1 MRKLI
6 VAGSIGNCVHVAG
19 VYNFL
24 RFAEQQGYETVFL
37 GPAVPID
44 KLIEAVK
51 EYQPEIVGVSYRLTP
66 QALENLLKELK
77 DKIEKNN
84 LKGVKW
90 VFGGTEPTAE
100 VARKSGIFSAV
111 FDGTKGDEETI
122 NFLRGKTAT
131 SQKRVFAD
139 TLIGR
144 IEDKFP
150 YPIIRHHFGLP
161 SLEDTIEGVKR
172 IAEAEVLDVISIA
185 PDQNAQEHFFD
196 KKYDPAL
203 DGAGGVPIRKEED
216 LIRIYEA
223 SRRGNYPLLRCY
235 SGTNDVFKMAEML
248 LRTIKNAWA
257 AIPLSWYNVLDG
269 RGPRD
274 VRTSIRENQQL
285 MKWHAER
292 GVPVEVNEA
301 HHWSLRDAHDVIG
314 VVTAFL
320 AAYNAKKMGV
330 RDYVAQFMFNVPASI
345 SPKMDLAK
353 MLAKIELIED
363 LEDENFRVIRQA
375 RAGLASFPSDLLEA
389 KGQLASSAYLSMAIK
404 PHIYHVV
411 GYCEAHHAAT
421 PEDIIESVK
430 IVKAVIKNTMF
441 GMPDLTKDEDVIK
454 RKEQLKK
461 EARILLEAIKEIAP
475 HSEDPWSDPDVL
487 ATAIEIGLLDAPHLK
502 GNKYAKGALQTKVI
516 DGACYAY
523 DYEKHRIIPE
533 EERVEK
539 ILREYKKAGFLV

>member
-24 RFAEQQGYETVFL
+24 KFAEQQGYETVFL

-77 DKIEKNN
+77 DKIERNN
-84 LKGVKW
+84 LKNIKW
-90 VFGGTEPTAE
+90 VFGGTEPNAE
-100 VARKSGIFSAV
+100 VARRSGIFSAV

-122 NFLRGKTAT
+122 NFLRGGI
-131 SQKRVFAD
+131 SFFQKRVFAD

-172 IAEAEVLDVISIA
+172 LAEAEVLDVISIA

-301 HHWSLRDAHDVIG
+301 HHWSLRDAHDV
-314 VVTAFL
+314 
-320 AAYNAKKMGV
+320 
-330 RDYVAQFMFNVPASI
+330 
-345 SPKMDLAK
+345 
-353 MLAKIELIED
+353 
-363 LEDENFRVIRQA
+363 
-375 RAGLASFPSDLLEA
+375 
-389 KGQLASSAYLSMAIK
+389 
-404 PHIYHVV
+404 
-411 GYCEAHHAAT
+411 
-421 PEDIIESVK
+421 
-430 IVKAVIKNTMF
+430 
-441 GMPDLTKDEDVIK
+441 
-454 RKEQLKK
+454 
-461 EARILLEAIKEIAP
+461 
-475 HSEDPWSDPDVL
+475 
-487 ATAIEIGLLDAPHLK
+487 
-502 GNKYAKGALQTKVI
+502 
-516 DGACYAY
+516 
-523 DYEKHRIIPE
+523 
-533 EERVEK
+533 
-539 ILREYKKAGFLV
+539 

>member
-84 LKGVKW
+84 LKEIKW
-90 VFGGTEPTAE
+90 VFGGTEPNAE

-172 IAEAEVLDVISIA
+172 IADAEVLDVISIA

-196 KKYDPAL
+196 KKYNPAL

-353 MLAKIELIED
+353 MLAKIELIEE
-363 LEDENFRVIRQA
+363 LQDENFKVIRQA

-539 ILREYKKAGFLV
+539 ILREYKKERFLV

>member
-1 MRKLI
+1 MKKLI
-6 VAGSIGNCVHVAG
+6 VAAAIGNCVHVAG

-37 GPAVPID
+37 GPAVPIK
-44 KLIEAVK
+44 KLIETVK
-51 EYQPEIVGVSYRLTP
+51 EHKPEIVGVSFRLTP
-66 QALENLLKELK
+66 SALEKLLEELK
-77 DKIEKNN
+77 REIEFNN
-84 LKGVKW
+84 LKDIKW
-90 VFGGTEPTAE
+90 VFGGTEPNAE
-100 VARKSGIFSAV
+100 VARRSGIFAAV
-111 FDGTKGDEETI
+111 FDGKNGDEATI
-122 NFLRGKTAT
+122 NFLRGGSTNHR
-131 SQKRVFAD
+131 QRVFAD

-161 SLEDTIEGVKR
+161 SLEDTIEGVKK
-172 IAEAEVLDVISIA
+172 IAEAEILDVISLA

-196 KKYDPAL
+196 KKYDKAL

-216 LIRIYEA
+216 LLRIYEA

-248 LRTIKNAWA
+248 LRTIHNAWA

-274 VRTSIRENQQL
+274 VNTSIRENQQL

-292 GVPVEVNEA
+292 GVPVEVNEP

-314 VVTAFL
+314 VTTAYL

-353 MLAKIELIED
+353 MLAKIELIEE
-363 LEDENFRVIRQA
+363 LQDENFRVIRQA
-375 RAGLASFPSDLLEA
+375 RAGLASFPTDLLEA
-389 KGQLASSAYLSMAIK
+389 KGQLASSAYLSMAIR

-430 IVKAVIKNTMF
+430 IVKAVIKNSMF
-441 GMPDLTKDEDVIK
+441 GMPDLTQDKEVIQ
-454 RKEQLKK
+454 RKEQVKK
-461 EARILLEAIKEIAP
+461 ETRVLLEAIKSLAP
-475 HSEDPWSDPDVL
+475 HSPDPLSDPDVL
-487 ATAIEIGLLDAPHLK
+487 ALAIKIGLLDAPHLK

-533 EERVEK
+533 KERVEK
-539 ILREYKKAGFLV
+539 ILREYEKSAIEV

>member
-1 MRKLI
+1 
-6 VAGSIGNCVHVAG
+6 

-37 GPAVPID
+37 GPAVPIK

-51 EYQPEIVGVSYRLTP
+51 EHKPEIVGVSFRLTP
-66 QALENLLKELK
+66 SALEKLLEELK
-77 DKIEKNN
+77 REIEVNN
-84 LKGVKW
+84 LQHIKW

-100 VARKSGIFSAV
+100 VARRSGIFAAV
-111 FDGTKGDEETI
+111 FDGKNGDEPTI
-122 NFLRGKTAT
+122 NFLRGGSTNHR
-131 SQKRVFAD
+131 QRVFAD

-161 SLEDTIEGVKR
+161 SLEDTIEGVKK
-172 IAEAEVLDVISIA
+172 IAEAEILDVISLA

-196 KKYDPAL
+196 KKYDKSL

-248 LRTIKNAWA
+248 LRTIHNAWA

-269 RGPRD
+269 RGPRN
-274 VRTSIRENQQL
+274 VNTSIRENQQL
-285 MKWHAER
+285 MKWHAKR

-301 HHWSLRDAHDVIG
+301 HHWSLRDAHDIIG
-314 VVTAFL
+314 VATAYL

-353 MLAKIELIED
+353 MLAKIELIEE
-363 LEDENFRVIRQA
+363 LQDENFRVIRQA
-375 RAGLASFPSDLLEA
+375 RAGLASFPTDLLEA
-389 KGQLASSAYLSMAIK
+389 KGQLASSAYLSMAIR

-430 IVKAVIKNTMF
+430 IVKAVIKNSMF
-441 GMPDLTKDEDVIK
+441 GMPDLTQDKEVIQ

-461 EARILLEAIKEIAP
+461 ETRILLEAIKNLAP
-475 HSEDPWSDPDVL
+475 HSPDPLADPDVL
-487 ATAIEIGLLDAPHLK
+487 ALAIKIGLLDAPHLK
-502 GNKYAKGALQTKVI
+502 GNKYAKGVLQTKVI

-523 DYEKHRIIPE
+523 DYEKQRIIPE

-539 ILREYKKAGFLV
+539 ILREYEKSAIEV